1 MSDYIHIMLAVN
13 DPDNGIETGYVRAI
27 DFDDL
32 LSVWAYDPVMTC
44 RCVGNDK
51 LRLGRRVFP
60 IQGYTTWV
68 GNWCWDA
75 VSVDIET
82 ANAIAE
88 HIRKSG
94 KFSPEQ
100 GVIEVWDAWDNGQPI
115 DLRIADAD

>member
-1 MSDYIHIMLAVN
+1 MHIMLAVN
-13 DPDNGIETGYVRAI
+13 DPDNGCHSGYLRAV

-32 LSVWAYDPVMTC
+32 LSVWAYDNAMTC
-44 RCVGNDK
+44 RYISDHK
-51 LRLGRRVFP
+51 LRIGRRVFP

-75 VSVDIET
+75 ISVDYDT

-88 HIRKSG
+88 HIRNSG

-100 GVIEVWDAWDNGQPI
+100 GVIEVWDAWDNGLPI
-115 DLRIADAD
+115 YLKAGNE